1 MCFNNLHFTIKVVLK
16 RPGGNSVHNM
26 ENIAIVIRLAYGVNE
41 QFFFFFFLTWEI
53 TSNIFLPI
61 PAFASNEKTD
71 FLCNRM
77 NQHLDKRVG

>member
-1 MCFNNLHFTIKVVLK
+1 MLK
-16 RPGGNSVHNM
+16 LPGGNSVHNM

-41 QFFFFFFLTWEI
+41 QFFFFLTWEI

>member
-1 MCFNNLHFTIKVVLK
+1 MLCFNNLHFTIKVVLK

-41 QFFFFFFLTWEI
+41 QFFCFCFFDEI